1 MGTIQANFF
10 ISLDGVVEAPETWH
24 MSYFN
29 DEMGEIVGAGLE
41 VNKGF
46 LMGRKEYDGSSA
58 YWPNETGEF
67 ADYFNNIPKYV
78 ISSSLQ
84 DPTWN
89 NTTVVAG
96 DVESVQAMKDGVDG
110 TLFMSGSAITVPVAA
125 GERPARRAPA
135 VAAPGCCRKGA
146 EALRGRARDA
156 RAGAGREQD
165 PVDRRRPPALQVG
178 GLRDYRPETTSAS
191 RPMRLVRA
199 SRFADSRRSAIR

>member
-41 VNKGF
+41 VNKAF
-46 LMGRKEYDGSSA
+46 LLGRKGYDESSS

-96 DVESVQAMKDGVDG
+96 DVDSVQAMKDSVDG
-110 TLFMSGSAITVPVAA
+110 TIFMSGSAITTRWLLENGLLDEIQLLLHPVVVGKGQKLFEGELDTHGLELVESKTLSTGVVQLVYRPVA
-125 GERPARRAPA
+125 
-135 VAAPGCCRKGA
+135 
-146 EALRGRARDA
+146 
-156 RAGAGREQD
+156 
-165 PVDRRRPPALQVG
+165 
-178 GLRDYRPETTSAS
+178 
-191 RPMRLVRA
+191 
-199 SRFADSRRSAIR
+199 

>member
-41 VNKGF
+41 VNKAF
-46 LMGRKEYDGSSA
+46 LMGRKGYDGGVE

-67 ADYFNNIPKYV
+67 ADYFNNIPKFV

-84 DPTWN
+84 DPTWS

-96 DVESVQAMKDGVDG
+96 DVESVQRMKDDVDG
-110 TLFMSGSAITVPVAA
+110 AIFMSGSAITVRWLLENGLLDGLQLLLHPVVVGKGQKLFEGDSDTHGLDLVESKTLSTGVVHLLYKLAA
-125 GERPARRAPA
+125 
-135 VAAPGCCRKGA
+135 
-146 EALRGRARDA
+146 
-156 RAGAGREQD
+156 
-165 PVDRRRPPALQVG
+165 
-178 GLRDYRPETTSAS
+178 
-191 RPMRLVRA
+191 
-199 SRFADSRRSAIR
+199 

>member
-46 LMGRKEYDGSSA
+46 LMGRKLYDESSA
-58 YWPNETGEF
+58 YWPDETGEL
-67 ADYFNNIPKYV
+67 ADIFNNIPKYV

-84 DPTWN
+84 DPAWN

-96 DVESVQAMKDGVDG
+96 DVGSVQALKDSVDG
-110 TLFMSGSAITVPVAA
+110 TIFMSGSATTVRWLLEHGLLDEIQLLVHPVVVGKGQKLFE
-125 GERPARRAPA
+125 GELGRHPLEL
-135 VAAPGCCRKGA
+135 A
-146 EALRGRARDA
+146 ESKVLSTGVV
-156 RAGAGREQD
+156 QL
-165 PVDRRRPPALQVG
+165 V
-178 GLRDYRPETTSAS
+178 YRPSA
-191 RPMRLVRA
+191 
-199 SRFADSRRSAIR
+199 

>member
-41 VNKGF
+41 VNKAF
-46 LMGRKEYDGSSA
+46 LLGRKGYAESSS

-96 DVESVQAMKDGVDG
+96 DVDSVQAMKDGVDG
-110 TLFMSGSAITVPVAA
+110 TLFMSGSASTVRWLLENGLLDEIQLLLHPVVVGKGQKLFEGEFDTHGLELVESTTLSTGVVQLVYRPVA
-125 GERPARRAPA
+125 
-135 VAAPGCCRKGA
+135 
-146 EALRGRARDA
+146 
-156 RAGAGREQD
+156 
-165 PVDRRRPPALQVG
+165 
-178 GLRDYRPETTSAS
+178 
-191 RPMRLVRA
+191 
-199 SRFADSRRSAIR
+199 